1 MSALKYKKIAEVGN
15 SFSEASRIS
24 EASFKPEKKKDLV
37 EKIKFKEVI
46 QKGCMSTADFSLV
59 ANY

>member
-24 EASFKPEKKKDLV
+24 EASFKPEKKDLFK
-37 EKIKFKEVI
+37 KIEFKEVVK
-46 QKGCMSTADFSLV
+46 KGWMSTADFSLLICW
-59 ANY
+59 